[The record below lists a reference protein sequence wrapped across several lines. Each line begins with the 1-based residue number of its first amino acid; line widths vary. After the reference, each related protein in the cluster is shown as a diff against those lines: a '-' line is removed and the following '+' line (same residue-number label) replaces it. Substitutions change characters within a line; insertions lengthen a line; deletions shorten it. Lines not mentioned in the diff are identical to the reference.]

1 MNETHETRDIKQRF
15 YTYFDRNQ
23 ASVLADMYEI
33 LRLQLSDVVRAR
45 DFNELKEIVRE
56 LGEAQKRT
64 EARVDK
70 LAEKVEELAEAQ
82 KRTEAKVEELAE
94 AQKRTEA
101 KVEEL
106 AEAQKKTE
114 QSVKA
119 LAEEMRG
126 LCRITA
132 NLRTEQNG
140 LAKSMAYA
148 LENEAYQKLPAY
160 LKQLGIAVNEKFVR
174 KYIGEEEINFF
185 GRGTQN
191 GENIIIMGE
200 TELKFTSAGKKL
212 GQLKRKV
219 AAVAREYPGTKII
232 KLLVTHFARP
242 QAIEKARAEGVI
254 VIQSFEWL

>member
-1 MNETHETRDIKQRF
+1 MNETHERRDIKQRF

-94 AQKRTEA
+94 AQK
-101 KVEEL
+101 
-106 AEAQKKTE
+106 KTE

-160 LKQLGIAVNEKFVR
+160 LKQLGIAVTEKFVR

-191 GENIIIMGE
+191 GENIIIVGE

-232 KLLVTHFARP
+232 KLLVTHFAKP